1 MLIHFIYTYI
11 NRYFVLDITRNLYRV
26 LIIYRPANI
35 EMLTRLQWLRAVP
48 RKVGVLPSQYA
59 RHSFKSISIEE
70 ALNDAKPKPSAAL
83 LEEEMPNVIA
93 DRKIKYS
100 EGKIYH
106 GFLCERVEYIPD
118 FELTSY
124 TLRHK
129 GTGTEFWYIDRKDTN
144 NVFSINFRTT
154 PFDSTGLPHI
164 LEHLALCGSKNFPVR
179 DPFFKM
185 LNRSVATFMNAMTG
199 PDYTLYPF
207 STMNEV
213 DFRNLQKI
221 YLDAVFRCVSQCL

>member
-1 MLIHFIYTYI
+1 MIWKLSA
-11 NRYFVLDITRNLYRV
+11 NLYRV
-26 LIIYRPANI
+26 LIII
-35 EMLTRLQWLRAVP
+35 EPQTKMFTRLQWLKAVP
-48 RKVGVLPSQYA
+48 RKVGVLPSQCTKQ
-59 RHSFKSISIEE
+59 SFKSSTIEE
-70 ALNDAKPKPSAAL
+70 ALNNVKPKASAVL
-83 LEEEMPNVIA
+83 LEEDIPNIIE
-93 DRKIKYS
+93 DRKNKFD

-106 GFLCERVEYIPD
+106 GFQCERIEYIPD

-129 GTGTEFWYIDRKDTN
+129 GTGTEFWYIDRKDAN

-221 YLDAVFRCVSQCL
+221 YLDAVFRYVS

>member
-1 MLIHFIYTYI
+1 
-11 NRYFVLDITRNLYRV
+11 
-26 LIIYRPANI
+26 
-35 EMLTRLQWLRAVP
+35 MLTRLQWLKAVP
-48 RKVGVLPSQYA
+48 RKIGVLPSQYTK
-59 RHSFKSISIEE
+59 HSFKSSTIEE
-70 ALNDAKPKPSAAL
+70 ALNNVKPNTTAAL
-83 LEEEMPNVIA
+83 LEEDMPNIVA
-93 DRKIKYS
+93 DRKNKFD

-106 GFLCERVEYIPD
+106 GFQCERIEYIPD

-129 GTGTEFWYIDRKDTN
+129 GTGTEFWYIDRKDAN

-221 YLDAVFRCVSQCL
+221 YMDAVFRYVLS